1 MRPRPNRTL
10 TASTGTPPRPRAG
23 LISGYVLRVIREQ
36 QGYTQEE
43 AAEYLGVSL
52 DTVAGWETARR
63 PLAAVPYGQMLVY
76 RRKLMLMGAS
86 AVLLQTWER
95 ALEADV
101 LLATVLDEEAPVE
114 ESPLAVMVMQRELGA
129 VLAWPLNGVPPEP
142 VRTLPAPARSRRG
155 PALSGPQ
162 LSREERRRF
171 FTQMRAT
178 AEQARDPGQF
188 LLRRQALYLSGYD
201 TATDTAD
208 WLAHQQRT
216 ERPDD
221 WLTGWLNG
229 RSVAA
234 VAARQGDRD
243 RMDHWIDTALQDD
256 AGEAANLNYWAYW
269 VGEMQHVELS
279 DDFIADRTPR
289 PWPGDRLLDHLVQG
303 IAPEHG
309 YVDLNV
315 HSVWALLQLRPHL
328 LRSGAAARALRDRLP
343 IMLDSRELSSRG
355 RRELESIRYAIRLAE
370 A

>member
-1 MRPRPNRTL
+1 MRPSPDRTQ
-10 TASTGTPPRPRAG
+10 TTSTGTPPRPRAG

-43 AAEYLGVSL
+43 EAEYLGVSL

-63 PLAAVPYGQMLVY
+63 PLTSVPYKQMLTY
-76 RRKLMLMGAS
+76 RHKLMLMSAS
-86 AVLLQTWER
+86 AALLQAWER

-101 LLATVLDEEAPVE
+101 LLATVLDEEARVE
-114 ESPLAVMVMQRELGA
+114 ESPLAVMVMQRELAA

-142 VRTLPAPARSRRG
+142 VRTLPASARPRRG
-155 PALSGPQ
+155 PTPSGPQ
-162 LSREERRRF
+162 LTGAERRRF
-171 FTQMRAT
+171 FTRMRTT
-178 AEQARDPGQF
+178 AEQARGPGRF

-201 TATDTAD
+201 TTTDTAD

-221 WLTGWLNG
+221 WLTNWLNG

-243 RMDHWIDTALQDD
+243 RMDHWIDTALHDD

-279 DDFIADRTPR
+279 DDFIAARTPR
-289 PWPGDRLLDHLVQG
+289 RWPGDRLLDHLVQG

-309 YVDLNV
+309 YVGLNI
-315 HSVWALLQLRPHL
+315 HTVWSLLQLRPDL
-328 LRSGAAARALRDRLP
+328 LRSGAASRALRDRLP
-343 IMLDSRELSSRG
+343 IMLDSRELSPRG